1 MTKHRNSYFLSILF
15 LMAFTNAGA
24 NVKLPVLFQNNMVL
38 QRDKPCNIW
47 GTADNNEAVTISFNN
62 ATYNATAINGKWKI
76 TLPAQTAG
84 GPYQIIIKGKNTI
97 ELNNVLFGDVWIC
110 GGQSN
115 MQFSVKEAN
124 PKPDTS
130 TFNNN
135 QIRLFTV
142 GIGTDFVPQ
151 DTIKGGTWKVAN
163 AKDVNGFTAVGF
175 FFGSYLQQHL
185 NIPIGLISDNL
196 GATAIEEWMSNE
208 AVHQFPQFY
217 NFYNTYLA
225 PHKSMQQ
232 MNDDF
237 EKMKSSWNKKYYLK
251 DDPGLTQ
258 QWYKP
263 ETDVSNWKTM
273 NQPSHWEDNEL
284 KDYDG
289 SVWFRKSY
297 DSFPKDFFGNANI
310 NLGQVDD
317 YHICWVNGV
326 KVGEAYGNMN
336 MTAFKI
342 PDSIIKPKN
351 NIVAVRVFDAGGKG
365 GMYNMFWSPYW
376 AGKWRYKKG
385 VKIDASKFKRPL
397 VSNAYIFGTPA
408 ILYNANIAPLT
419 QLSIKGFIWYQGEA
433 NTGRA
438 EEYKQLLPAMITDWR
453 KHFGQGDLP
462 FLIVQLPNLGKEP
475 EQPENSEWAELR
487 EAQASTLALP
497 NTGLAVT
504 IDIGETD
511 NLHPHNK
518 LAVGN
523 RLAMTA
529 LNMVYDIDSIEV
541 SARYKS
547 MQVVHDSIIITF
559 DNNIVCKNKYGYI
572 HGFAIAGS
580 DSVFH
585 WARAYVKNDN
595 TVVVYNRHIS
605 SPVAVRYLW
614 SSQPDEVDLYNKK
627 GLPVAPFRT
636 DDFKLMT
643 AYKKFNYTE

>member
-1 MTKHRNSYFLSILF
+1 MKPGIKLSLVLSFLIS
-15 LMAFTNAGA
+15 AFICRAD
-24 NVKLPVLFQNNMVL
+24 VQLPVLFQSNMVL

-47 GTADNNEAVTISFNN
+47 GTADKNETVTISFNQKN
-62 ATYNATAINGKWKI
+62 YTANAINGKWKI
-76 TLPAQTAG
+76 TLPAQAAG
-84 GPYQIIIKGKNTI
+84 GPYQITIKGKNTI
-97 ELNNVLFGDVWIC
+97 ELSNVLFGDVWIC

-115 MQFSVKEAN
+115 MQFAVKEAE
-124 PKPDTS
+124 PKPDTA

-142 GIGTDFVPQ
+142 GIGTDFIPQ
-151 DTIKGGTWKVAN
+151 DTIKSGSWKIAN
-163 AKDVNGFTAVGF
+163 IKDVNAFTAVGF

-185 NIPIGLISDNL
+185 NVPIGLISDNL

-208 AVHQFPQFY
+208 AIHQFPQFD
-217 NFYNTYLA
+217 NFYNIYLA
-225 PHKSMQQ
+225 PQKSMKQ

-237 EKMKSSWNKKYYLK
+237 EKIKSSWEKKYYLK

-263 ETDVSNWKTM
+263 ETDISDWKTM

-336 MTAFKI
+336 MTSFKI
-342 PDSIIKPKN
+342 PDNIIKPKD
-351 NIVAVRVFDAGGKG
+351 NIVVVRVFDAGGKG

-376 AGKWRYKKG
+376 AGEWKYKKG
-385 VKIDASKFKRPL
+385 VQVDASKFKRPL
-397 VSNAYIFGTPA
+397 VANAYIFGTPTV
-408 ILYNANIAPLT
+408 LYNANIAPLT

-438 EEYKQLLPAMITDWR
+438 EEYKQLLPAMIRDWR
-453 KHFGQGDLP
+453 RQFNQDDLP

-475 EQPENSEWAELR
+475 VQPENSEWAELR
-487 EAQASTLALP
+487 EAQATALSLP
-497 NTGLAVT
+497 NTGMAVT
-504 IDIGETD
+504 IDVGEAD

-529 LNMVYDIDSIEV
+529 LSMVYNVDSIEV
-541 SARYKS
+541 SPRYKN
-547 MQVVHDSIIITF
+547 MEIEGDSIIISF
-559 DNNIVCKNKYGYI
+559 DNNIICKDKYGYVR
-572 HGFAIAGS
+572 GFAIAGN

-585 WARAYVKNDN
+585 WANAYIKNEN
-595 TVVVYNRHIS
+595 SVVVYNRNIH
-605 SPVAVRYLW
+605 SPIAVRYLW
-614 SSQPDEVDLYNKK
+614 SGQPGKIDLYNKN

-636 DDFKLMT
+636 DDFKLTT
-643 AYKKFNYTE
+643 AGKNFSYNE